1 MGHKNFKD
9 YIFEDFIK
17 DAYFRKWVYTTD
29 EKANHFWDTFV
40 RENPSKAVDIEKA
53 KLFLE
58 GIHEYYD
65 SNKLSEAQIEEKYSE
80 FISKHSSAGSP
91 KIRVLKR
98 NRKKVFNYAAAASIV
113 ILIAFSLF
121 YTNSGTNYYTTA
133 YGEYK
138 KIELPDGTQV
148 TLGANSKLRL
158 AKKWDNT
165 VDRKVWLDGE
175 AYFNVKHI
183 ETNQAKFIVITDDVN
198 VEVLGTAFNVDNRK
212 EDTKVILDKGKIKLD
227 IKGNLNKQLLMAPGE
242 KITYKA
248 KSRKLPEKQKANK
261 DETSWRDGVMT
272 YTNTPLHVVLSKM
285 EDVYG
290 IQLKLKD
297 NALRDK
303 EVTVGIS
310 ITDQQV
316 AVTTIE
322 RIIGTEFIK

>member
-1 MGHKNFKD
+1 MSHKNFKN
-9 YIFEDFIK
+9 YLFEDFIK
-17 DAYFRKWVYTTD
+17 DSYFREWVYSPN
-29 EKANHFWDTFV
+29 EAVSAFWDAFL
-40 RENPSKAVDIEKA
+40 EEHPSKSLDIEKA

-58 GIHEYYD
+58 GVHEYYD
-65 SNKLSEAQIEEKYSE
+65 SNRVSEAQIQEKYQE
-80 FISKHSSAGSP
+80 FVSKYANKTTG

-98 NRKKVFNYAAAASIV
+98 NRKRVFNYVAAASIV
-113 ILIAFSLF
+113 VLVAFSLF
-121 YTNSGTNYYTTA
+121 YKNINTDYYTTA

-138 KIELPDGTQV
+138 KIELPDGTHV

-158 AKKWDNT
+158 AKKWDKA

-175 AYFNVKHI
+175 AYFNVTPI
-183 ETNQAKFIVITDDVN
+183 EETHAKFIVITDDVD

-248 KSRKLPEKQKANK
+248 KSRKLPEKQKAKKN
-261 DETSWRDGVMT
+261 ETSWRDGVMT
-272 YTNTPLHVVLSKM
+272 YTNTPLHVVLAKM

-303 EVTVGIS
+303 EVTVGVS
-310 ITDQQV
+310 ITNQEV
-316 AVTTIE
+316 AITTIE
-322 RIIGTEFIK
+322 RIIGAEFIK